1 LAVPFP
7 FRPSP
12 HCSWSSVGKTA
23 ERQEPC
29 VHGFGVLVRPQQ
41 ASGFKTHNSSHL
53 HAIAS
58 LLTQLASAKLQQS
71 HYAFGKV
78 LEELQF

>member
-1 LAVPFP
+1 MA
-7 FRPSP
+7 S
-12 HCSWSSVGKTA
+12 C
-23 ERQEPC
+23 
-29 VHGFGVLVRPQQ
+29 FGPPQQ
-41 ASGFKTHNSSHL
+41 ASGFKTHNSSHHL

-78 LEELQF
+78 LEELQS

>member
-1 LAVPFP
+1 MVALQLP
-7 FRPSP
+7 
-12 HCSWSSVGKTA
+12 A

-41 ASGFKTHNSSHL
+41 ASGFKTHNSSHHL

-78 LEELQF
+78 LEELQS

>member
-1 LAVPFP
+1 MA
-7 FRPSP
+7 S
-12 HCSWSSVGKTA
+12 C
-23 ERQEPC
+23 
-29 VHGFGVLVRPQQ
+29 FGPPTTGDRVCLVCLP
-41 ASGFKTHNSSHL
+41 TYHIL

-78 LEELQF
+78 LEELQS

>member
-7 FRPSP
+7 FIHLHTAHGRPTVA
-12 HCSWSSVGKTA
+12 CKSSGAMRTWL
-23 ERQEPC
+23 R
-29 VHGFGVLVRPQQ
+29 VLVRPQQ
-41 ASGFKTHNSSHL
+41 ASGFKTHNSSHHS